1 MMRSCEEDE
10 FQLFVEIAR
19 QMWFGRNETVHGG
32 PFTHP
37 TALVQQ
43 AREAIDDYSNAT
55 SLLLAFEGSIR
66 ARSVVHLFKMWWKR

>member
-1 MMRSCEEDE
+1 MRSCKEDE

-19 QMWFGRNETVHGG
+19 RMWFRRNEIIHGE

-43 AREAIDDYSNAT
+43 VREAIDDYSDANNREVVPFF
-55 SLLLAFEGSIR
+55 SLEKPKGGNNLGS
-66 ARSVVHLFKMWWKR
+66 L